1 MNFSSP
7 LRKLLRCSAAL
18 LIIAVLAVPA
28 LSARAHTPAS
38 RASAPLTGR
47 RSFDILS
54 GSELFEAEVTI
65 SLEEI
70 KAQEQEQEDNS
81 AEFFPH
87 VWPVRF
93 SDHGYV
99 SSEYGSR
106 IDPITGEG
114 TEFHGGIDLADQLG
128 TKIHAAA
135 SGTVVEA
142 WEYRGFGLTILVDH
156 GNGYET
162 RYSHCNSLLVSVGDT
177 VSQGQIIATMGAT
190 GRATGVHCDFRVYLD
205 GETIDPMKVLDK
217 Q

>member
-7 LRKLLRCSAAL
+7 LRKLLRCAAAL
-18 LIIAVLAVPA
+18 LIVAVLAVPA
-28 LSARAHTPAS
+28 LHARAHTPAS
-38 RASAPLTGR
+38 RDAAPLTGR
-47 RSFDILS
+47 RSFDIIS

-70 KAQEQEQEDNS
+70 KAQEQEDSSE
-81 AEFFPH
+81 EFFPH

-93 SDHGYV
+93 SDHGYI
-99 SSEYGSR
+99 SSGYGSR

-114 TEFHGGIDLADQLG
+114 TEFHCGIDLADQLG

-190 GRATGVHCDFRVYLD
+190 GRATGVHCDFRVYLH
-205 GETIDPMKVLDK
+205 GETIDPMKVLDA